1 MSSPA
6 RSRKYRRF
14 IAQLRAARLSAGIT
28 QQDVARE
35 LGKPQSYVSKCESE
49 ERRVDIVELNAFA
62 KLYGKSLKFFLR
74 KPRQWVGPLDG
85 RVTRRKRPRGTDA
98 ERLGRDGRGETPSG
112 EVAESG

>member
-14 IAQLRAARLSAGIT
+14 IAQLRAARLHAGMT

-35 LGKPQSYVSKCESE
+35 LGKPQSYVSKCESG
-49 ERRVDIVELNAFA
+49 ERRVDIIELKALA

-85 RVTRRKRPRGTDA
+85 RVTKRKPPKGADA
-98 ERLGRDGRGETPSG
+98 ERLGSDGRGETPLG
-112 EVAESG
+112 